1 MQDPVRIA
9 AALLVIL
16 QTALVAAIAV
26 RGLNAKRGGIAAE
39 LAVMA
44 VAAVGALCTTAKL
57 GQATATTTDC
67 KLPIS

>member
-39 LAVMA
+39 PEIPDVRPLM
-44 VAAVGALCTTAKL
+44 
-57 GQATATTTDC
+57 
-67 KLPIS
+67 PFSR

>member
-26 RGLNAKRGGIAAE
+26 RLLNAKRGGTGLWRSNYPE
-39 LAVMA
+39 
-44 VAAVGALCTTAKL
+44 
-57 GQATATTTDC
+57 
-67 KLPIS
+67 